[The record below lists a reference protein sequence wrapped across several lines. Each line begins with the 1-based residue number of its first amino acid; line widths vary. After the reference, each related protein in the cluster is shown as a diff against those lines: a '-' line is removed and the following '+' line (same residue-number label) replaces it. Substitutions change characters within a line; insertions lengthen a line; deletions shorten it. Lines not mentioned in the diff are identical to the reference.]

1 MTEQC
6 PDLNRECFY
15 VHENLQYTSSKKGI
29 TYLSAFLEFVFFH
42 IFYFQCL
49 VKHLLKTVLASVW
62 LHRFLEFRGI
72 EIQKIAFVKV
82 NEYILMRKQNSL
94 QGHLTQIWNSIRN
107 FPYIWGIFWGI
118 PYKYPVL
125 WETSKYLKISHLRIS
140 ILIWELWGIPRIP
153 LNLGNSPNFRESWI
167 FCNFFEDS
175 ESGLFFVEIGHAR
188 EEGKANHT
196 RIAFISQFTHKQRV
210 AATRSPIVL
219 PSRTPISSGKMAC
232 DFILKYNIKYMP
244 ADVDLL

>member
-1 MTEQC
+1 MTKLFYISVIIVWTPCSSLHYLDPEVPTEVYFVSNCWRRMWKFLIILIHLLNSVKTNMTEQC
-6 PDLNRECFY
+6 PDLNRKCFY
-15 VHENLQYTSSKKGI
+15 VYENYQYTLSKKGI

-72 EIQKIAFVKV
+72 EIQKIAFALGVLV
-82 NEYILMRKQNSL
+82 NIIGIQNSN
-94 QGHLTQIWNSIRN
+94 QGHLTQIWNYIRN

-140 ILIWELWGIPRIP
+140 I
-153 LNLGNSPNFRESWI
+153 
-167 FCNFFEDS
+167 
-175 ESGLFFVEIGHAR
+175 
-188 EEGKANHT
+188 
-196 RIAFISQFTHKQRV
+196 
-210 AATRSPIVL
+210 
-219 PSRTPISSGKMAC
+219 
-232 DFILKYNIKYMP
+232 
-244 ADVDLL
+244 